1 MIRTGAR
8 RSLISNRSVTLQNRN
23 IGDSTMFTMERQ
35 HTTNRR
41 GIEWDKSRMGV
52 SSGRHGRLVFDSF
65 LVVTHGPEPCM
76 LTDTHT
82 CTHTWSRAVYAH
94 GYTHTHTHTR
104 SRAVYAHGYTHTV
117 GPVYVAGNTRI
128 GRRGTQIARGAVPL
142 TYSTII
148 THYRPIAGAGACA
161 LTSVANY
168 TSSRKGGRG
177 AGT

>member
-65 LVVTHGPEPCM
+65 LVVTHSPEPCM

-94 GYTHTHTHTR
+94 GYRRTH
-104 SRAVYAHGYTHTV
+104 AHTV

>member
-65 LVVTHGPEPCM
+65 LVVTHSPEPCM

-82 CTHTWSRAVYAH
+82 CTHTW
-94 GYTHTHTHTR
+94 